1 MQKIYYIIGV
11 ETKSKRR
18 YTMKKLNVA
27 IIGQGRSGRNI
38 HGKFFLS
45 EANTLFNVK
54 YVVDADAFRR
64 EAAERDFVGC
74 TTFATYQELFEI
86 KDIDLVVNATYSQM
100 HYPITLDLINH
111 GFNVLVEK
119 PFGQTK
125 LECER
130 LIATA
135 KEKGVVLAVF
145 QQSFF
150 APYYVFAK
158 ELCESGKLGD
168 IKTVD
173 IRFSGF
179 ARRWDWQT
187 LLKNCAG
194 SLYNTG
200 PHPVGM
206 GLGFLDFDENVRVAF
221 SRLAR
226 GLTSGDGD
234 DYAKVILTAPGKPV
248 VDIEVSS
255 MDAYSP
261 FNIKIQGSRGTF
273 KCTPQKYDLTYIV
286 DGENPERPVI
296 EDFLKDEAG
305 KPIYCSEDLKKHV
318 EESEFGGTAFDV
330 GTATLY
336 NQLYYKITEGKPMT
350 VTPEMAAEVVKV
362 IAEVHANNPLELKF
376 L

>member
-1 MQKIYYIIGV
+1 
-11 ETKSKRR
+11 
-18 YTMKKLNVA
+18 MKKLNIA

-38 HGKFFLS
+38 HGKFLLT
-45 EANTLFNVK
+45 EANTLYNVK

-74 TTFATYQELFEI
+74 KTFATYQELFNI
-86 KDIDLVVNATYSQM
+86 KDIDLVVNSTYSQM
-100 HYPITLDLINH
+100 HYPITLDLLEH

-125 LECER
+125 LECQR
-130 LIATA
+130 LIKTA

-145 QQSFF
+145 QQSFL

-158 ELCESGKLGD
+158 ELADSGKLGE
-168 IKTVD
+168 IKEVTL
-173 IRFSGF
+173 RFCGF

-194 SLYNTG
+194 GLYNTG
-200 PHPVGM
+200 PHPIGM
-206 GLGFLDFDENVRVAF
+206 ALGFLDFDKDYRIAY
-221 SRLAR
+221 SKLDR

-234 DYAKVILTAPGKPV
+234 DFAKVILTAPGKPV
-248 VDIEVSS
+248 VDVEVSS
-255 MDAYSP
+255 IDAYSP

-273 KCTPQKYDLTYIV
+273 KCTTQKYEMTYIV
-286 DGENPERPVI
+286 DGENPEKPVI
-296 EDFLKDEAG
+296 ETFLKDAEG

-318 EESEFGGTAFDV
+318 EEGEFGGTAFDT
-330 GTATLY
+330 GTAKLY
-336 NQLYYKITEGKPMT
+336 EQLYYKITEGRDMT
-350 VTPEMAAEVVKV
+350 VTPEMAMEVIKV
-362 IAEVHANNPLELKF
+362 IAEVHAENPLELKF